1 MNLILMNIGLCSGFH
16 IFYLYQ
22 VAFIFL
28 GYILGL
34 VQRTFEHVET
44 LSNCIP
50 KVYTNLNFDQQYI
63 SFLTLIFSFQYQIC
77 KTSNTCLFV

>member
-16 IFYLYQ
+16 SFYLYQ

-44 LSNCIP
+44 LPNCIP
-50 KVYTNLNFDQQYI
+50 KVYTNLNFQTAA
-63 SFLTLIFSFQYQIC
+63 LGR
-77 KTSNTCLFV
+77 NCLEIIASKSDV